1 MIYYF
6 RKNGHYEAPAQGQ
19 DGPAVEVSTAGGFR
33 GRQASSASRVGI
45 ATRKE
50 ESIAT
55 DRLHGGRGGGE
66 EDQVPFCEGMYN
78 GAWCKVQ
85 HDAFKDSE
93 RMMPMM
99 VTQE

>member
-1 MIYYF
+1 MA
-6 RKNGHYEAPAQGQ
+6 RVAPSTF
-19 DGPAVEVSTAGGFR
+19 EVTTAGGLR
-33 GRQASSASRVGI
+33 GRQASSASWVGI

-66 EDQVPFCEGMYN
+66 EEQVPLCEAMYN